1 MPIQGL
7 LQKANLLQSEGLA
20 FFDFITKHKIK
31 YCAFFKRFS
40 LHYAITNSFGL
51 DSESIINSLSTV
63 DFWNGTIPCSNKV
76 YKSSNQD
83 GSINTF
89 LQLFSAELKDQIKL
103 ISILKFEDNSIFL
116 IINSDITQDMI
127 SDLKNLNLE
136 NYKRSEKNTLSKFL
150 PEVEIK
156 KYTVTFDSFI
166 ENYLKVTGADEKYNS
181 VFFNAINKEIQLRL
195 YNSFKD
201 YSCIKCLESNKY
213 EIQIQ
218 ETHSLPLNLLK
229 THIISILND
238 IISIEE
244 DNISLIEA

>member
-1 MPIQGL
+1 MNKKIIVGIIGIL
-7 LQKANLLQSEGLA
+7 LVTIIGVLLV
-20 FFDFITKHKIK
+20 K
-31 YCAFFKRFS
+31 
-40 LHYAITNSFGL
+40 
-51 DSESIINSLSTV
+51 
-63 DFWNGTIPCSNKV
+63 GT
-76 YKSSNQD
+76 
-83 GSINTF
+83 
-89 LQLFSAELKDQIKL
+89 
-103 ISILKFEDNSIFL
+103 
-116 IINSDITQDMI
+116 
-127 SDLKNLNLE
+127 
-136 NYKRSEKNTLSKFL
+136 
-150 PEVEIK
+150 K

-166 ENYLKVTGADEKYNS
+166 ENYLKVTGVDEKYNS